1 MVYTVEQIAQRIL
14 PVAQKYGLKAVY
26 LFGSYARGTATESS
40 DIDLLIDTSGTNI
53 KSLLSLSAVYCDLE
67 DALQK
72 SIDLITVSSL
82 EQRPQME
89 NDVRFR
95 DTVLKERCPKIGARR
110 LYASSANSSYKSFRI
125 EPSAC
130 RFAAG

>member
-1 MVYTVEQIAQRIL
+1 MRAYTLHEIQEVVSRLAKQ
-14 PVAQKYGLKAVY
+14 YGAKRVY

-95 DTVLKERCPKIGARR
+95 DTVLKERVN
-110 LYASSANSSYKSFRI
+110 LYV
-125 EPSAC
+125 
-130 RFAAG
+130 AA

>member
-1 MVYTVEQIAQRIL
+1 M
-14 PVAQKYGLKAVY
+14 
-26 LFGSYARGTATESS
+26 
-40 DIDLLIDTSGTNI
+40 IDTSGTNI

-95 DTVLKERCPKIGARR
+95 DTVLKERVNLCCRLMPSDWRISAITALKFKRR
-110 LYASSANSSYKSFRI
+110 
-125 EPSAC
+125 
-130 RFAAG
+130 

>member
-1 MVYTVEQIAQRIL
+1 MSDKIYTLDEIKAIAAPIARQYG
-14 PVAQKYGLKAVY
+14 VAAMY

-82 EQRPQME
+82 EQRPQLE

-95 DTVLKERCPKIGARR
+95 DTVLKERVN
-110 LYASSANSSYKSFRI
+110 LYV
-125 EPSAC
+125 
-130 RFAAG
+130 AA

>member
-1 MVYTVEQIAQRIL
+1 MRYTVAEIKEIVSALAAQYGADRI
-14 PVAQKYGLKAVY
+14 Y

-95 DTVLKERCPKIGARR
+95 DTVLKERVN
-110 LYASSANSSYKSFRI
+110 LYV
-125 EPSAC
+125 
-130 RFAAG
+130 AA

>member
-1 MVYTVEQIAQRIL
+1 MRYTVAEIKEIVAALAAQYGADRI
-14 PVAQKYGLKAVY
+14 Y

-67 DALQK
+67 DALHK
-72 SIDLITVSSL
+72 NIDLITVSSL

-95 DTVLKERCPKIGARR
+95 DTVLKERVN
-110 LYASSANSSYKSFRI
+110 LYV
-125 EPSAC
+125 
-130 RFAAG
+130 AA

>member
-1 MVYTVEQIAQRIL
+1 MIYSVEQIAQRIL

-26 LFGSYARGTATESS
+26 LFGSYARGTATEAS
-40 DIDLLIDTSGTNI
+40 DIDILIDTSGTNI

-72 SIDLITVSSL
+72 KIDLITVSSL

-89 NDVRFR
+89 TDIHFR
-95 DTVLKERCPKIGARR
+95 DAVLKERLTI
-110 LYASSANSSYKSFRI
+110 KSQAPNEWKSERN
-125 EPSAC
+125 ADGQ
-130 RFAAG
+130 RQA

>member
-26 LFGSYARGTATESS
+26 LFGSYARGTAIESS

-82 EQRPQME
+82 EQRPQMG

-95 DTVLKERCPKIGARR
+95 DTVLKERVN
-110 LYASSANSSYKSFRI
+110 LYV
-125 EPSAC
+125 
-130 RFAAG
+130 AA

>member
-26 LFGSYARGTATESS
+26 LFGSYDRGTATEAS

-67 DALQK
+67 DALHK

-95 DTVLKERCPKIGARR
+95 DTVLKERVN
-110 LYASSANSSYKSFRI
+110 LYV
-125 EPSAC
+125 
-130 RFAAG
+130 AA

>member
-1 MVYTVEQIAQRIL
+1 MKTYTLSEIKAIVSRLARQYGAERI
-14 PVAQKYGLKAVY
+14 Y
-26 LFGSYARGTATESS
+26 LFGSYARGTATDSS

-53 KSLLSLSAVYCDLE
+53 KSLLTLSAVYCDLE
-67 DALQK
+67 DALRK

-95 DTVLKERCPKIGARR
+95 DTVLKERVN
-110 LYASSANSSYKSFRI
+110 LYV
-125 EPSAC
+125 
-130 RFAAG
+130 AA

>member
-26 LFGSYARGTATESS
+26 LFGSYARGTATDSS

-53 KSLLSLSAVYCDLE
+53 KSLLTLSAVYCDLE
-67 DALQK
+67 DALRK

-95 DTVLKERCPKIGARR
+95 DTVLKERVN
-110 LYASSANSSYKSFRI
+110 LYA
-125 EPSAC
+125 
-130 RFAAG
+130 AA

>member
-14 PVAQKYGLKAVY
+14 PVAQKYRLKAVY

-67 DALQK
+67 DALHK

-95 DTVLKERCPKIGARR
+95 DAVLKERVN
-110 LYASSANSSYKSFRI
+110 LYV
-125 EPSAC
+125 
-130 RFAAG
+130 AA

>member
-26 LFGSYARGTATESS
+26 LFGPYARGTATESS

-67 DALQK
+67 DALHK
-72 SIDLITVSSL
+72 NIDLITVSSL

-95 DTVLKERCPKIGARR
+95 DAVLKERVN
-110 LYASSANSSYKSFRI
+110 LYV
-125 EPSAC
+125 
-130 RFAAG
+130 AA

>member
-14 PVAQKYGLKAVY
+14 PVARKYRLKAVY

-67 DALQK
+67 DALHK
-72 SIDLITVSSL
+72 NIDLITVSSL

-95 DTVLKERCPKIGARR
+95 DAVLKERVN
-110 LYASSANSSYKSFRI
+110 LYV
-125 EPSAC
+125 
-130 RFAAG
+130 AA

>member
-26 LFGSYARGTATESS
+26 LFGSYARGTATETS
-40 DIDLLIDTSGTNI
+40 DT
-53 KSLLSLSAVYCDLE
+53 LSAVYCDLE
-67 DALQK
+67 DALRK

-95 DTVLKERCPKIGARR
+95 DTVLKERVN
-110 LYASSANSSYKSFRI
+110 LYV
-125 EPSAC
+125 
-130 RFAAG
+130 AA